1 MKWSRNFNWPL
12 IKKRD
17 TFNSKPYPLNLIR
30 GWIWKWNLLC
40 QRQTKNIQGK
50 HGEQRLWRVAHQTLK
65 KKGLLSSITD
75 AEGELVTD
83 DLMLKEPIVRKVA
96 KMALGQK
103 S

>member
-1 MKWSRNFNWPL
+1 MKMELAMSKGNKKHTRETRRTENF
-12 IKKRD
+12 
-17 TFNSKPYPLNLIR
+17 
-30 GWIWKWNLLC
+30 
-40 QRQTKNIQGK
+40 
-50 HGEQRLWRVAHQTLK
+50 WRVAHQTLK

-83 DLMLKEPIVRKVA
+83 GLMLKEPIVRKVA